1 MLTSE
6 YTRPLVGSPYYRN
19 TGIIKVYD
27 RYNRRYTVGEIIF
40 ERFDEQNFQ
49 YIIKPYWQCI
59 DQIPHGLFQGI
70 PGIDMDLRRE
80 AYYRVNMTPTF
91 ISMRTPSESRENV
104 RELMML
110 VGLDY
115 YDRFEWLLRSE
126 MRCGDD
132 NLLVV
137 RKPSDDLR
145 IHNLEEARNRHLHP
159 NDVVEIN
166 NLSDIQSSSSKLIED
181 LFILL
186 QSGAQI
192 YIRSENRYINDN
204 ERRTMLYLLRNM
216 LECLDRN
223 NRIHR
228 VEGIE
233 KAKRNGKYTGR
244 KPIEIDRQLLH
255 QVAIA
260 FLNHNISEQEA
271 MSRIGIN
278 SRSTFYRKIKIFRET
293 AKNFV

>member
-6 YTRPLVGSPYYRN
+6 YTRPLVGRPYYRN
-19 TGIIKVYD
+19 VGIIKVYD
-27 RYNRRYTVGEIIF
+27 RYNRNYSVGEVIF
-40 ERFDEQNFQ
+40 ERFDDQNFQ
-49 YIIKPYWQCI
+49 YIIKPYWQFI
-59 DQIPHGLFQGI
+59 DQIPYGLFQGI

-104 RELMML
+104 RELMRL

-137 RKPSDDLR
+137 RKPADNLR
-145 IHNLEEARNRHLHP
+145 IQSLEQAKNRHLHP
-159 NDVVEIN
+159 SDVVEIN
-166 NLSDIQSSSSKLIED
+166 NLSDIQSSNAKLIED
-181 LFILL
+181 LFSLL
-186 QSGAQI
+186 QSGVQI
-192 YIRSENRYINDN
+192 YIRSENRYIDDN

-216 LECLDRN
+216 LECIDRN
-223 NRIHR
+223 NRNR
-228 VEGIE
+228 REEGIE
-233 KAKRNGKYTGR
+233 EAKRNGRYTGR
-244 KPIEIDRQLLH
+244 KPIEVDEQLLK

-260 FLNHNISEQEA
+260 FINNRLSEQEA
-271 MSRIGIN
+271 MGRLGIN
-278 SRSTFYRKIKIFRET
+278 SRSTFYRKIRSFRE
-293 AKNFV
+293 

>member
-6 YTRPLVGSPYYRN
+6 YTRPLVGRPYYRN
-19 TGIIKVYD
+19 VGIIKVYD
-27 RYNRRYTVGEIIF
+27 RYNRNYSVGEVIF
-40 ERFDEQNFQ
+40 ERFDDQNFQ
-49 YIIKPYWQCI
+49 YIIKPYWQFI
-59 DQIPHGLFQGI
+59 DQIPYGLFQGI

-104 RELMML
+104 RELMRL

-137 RKPSDDLR
+137 
-145 IHNLEEARNRHLHP
+145 
-159 NDVVEIN
+159 EIN
-166 NLSDIQSSSSKLIED
+166 NLSDIQSSNARLIED
-181 LFILL
+181 LFSLL
-186 QSGAQI
+186 QSGVQI
-192 YIRSENRYINDN
+192 YIRSENRYIDDK

-216 LECLDRN
+216 LECIDRN
-223 NRIHR
+223 NRNR
-228 VEGIE
+228 REEGIE
-233 KAKRNGKYTGR
+233 EAKRNGRYTGR
-244 KPIEIDRQLLH
+244 KPIEVNEQLLK

-260 FLNHNISEQEA
+260 FLNNRLSEQEA
-271 MSRIGIN
+271 MGRLGIN
-278 SRSTFYRKIKIFRET
+278 SRSTFYRKIRSFRE
-293 AKNFV
+293 